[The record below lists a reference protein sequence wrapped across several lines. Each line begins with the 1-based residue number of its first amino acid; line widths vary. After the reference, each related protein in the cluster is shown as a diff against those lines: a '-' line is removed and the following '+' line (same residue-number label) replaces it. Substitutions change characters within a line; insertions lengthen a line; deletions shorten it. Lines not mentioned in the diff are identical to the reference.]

1 MGCPKHAA
9 EEVLYRQNDLFAEV
23 SSGARELFTLLCVP
37 SPVAVSCP
45 IFAVCPT
52 NAYRA
57 TREEDPNLHTP
68 RPSFPHGAPSFS
80 RSEIRFLPFFLSPP
94 GRTGE
99 TFCFADFA
107 RATTPGTSCNRGK
120 DINI

>member
-37 SPVAVSCP
+37 SLLPYFFCLP
-45 IFAVCPT
+45 N

-57 TREEDPNLHTP
+57 TREEDPNLHPP
-68 RPSFPHGAPSFS
+68 RPSFPHGAPSCS
-80 RSEIRFLPFFLSPP
+80 RSDTRFLPFFCLRP
-94 GRTGE
+94 GVLAQP
-99 TFCFADFA
+99 FALLMS
-107 RATTPGTSCNRGK
+107 RAQRRQGRVVIAERISYLV
-120 DINI
+120 